1 MQKQLFELGRMDII
15 DLYEW
20 YVSEKLNANA
30 YFQRQSVWKEKDRV
44 DLIDTILKGLPI
56 PSIFLCEASTDLTHL
71 KKKYNI
77 LDGRQR
83 LESIFNFIDN
93 KFKYNGKSFGE
104 LDSKDQEKITNYSIP
119 IVQIYI
125 KPEATEE
132 IKEIFKRLNKNSYN
146 LNKIEKTSSQFVEY
160 RFMTICKILTGNIQ
174 FENIDSYMLEME
186 ELFSDDNQETN
197 EGELELDL
205 NDDNN
210 ISEDIKELTSDEKI
224 KNIKENLSSVGL
236 IYTDYQVRRQVP
248 LQHIMNILSSLIE
261 KEPIGR
267 NINQNKIAEYSEIPN
282 IEFSSIIHNLEVV
295 NKILNELYSKY
306 DDLIFWRNTTCYFSL
321 TFMIYFNLDKII
333 SVDYLVKVLKNFEKS
348 DYFNEF
354 KRLTQE
360 RGNDKVTRVKRNKM
374 LEEALLSV

>member
-1 MQKQLFELGRMDII
+1 
-15 DLYEW
+15 
-20 YVSEKLNANA
+20 
-30 YFQRQSVWKEKDRV
+30 
-44 DLIDTILKGLPI
+44 
-56 PSIFLCEASTDLTHL
+56 
-71 KKKYNI
+71 
-77 LDGRQR
+77 
-83 LESIFNFIDN
+83 
-93 KFKYNGKSFGE
+93 
-104 LDSKDQEKITNYSIP
+104 
-119 IVQIYI
+119 
-125 KPEATEE
+125 
-132 IKEIFKRLNKNSYN
+132 
-146 LNKIEKTSSQFVEY
+146 
-160 RFMTICKILTGNIQ
+160 
-174 FENIDSYMLEME
+174 
-186 ELFSDDNQETN
+186 